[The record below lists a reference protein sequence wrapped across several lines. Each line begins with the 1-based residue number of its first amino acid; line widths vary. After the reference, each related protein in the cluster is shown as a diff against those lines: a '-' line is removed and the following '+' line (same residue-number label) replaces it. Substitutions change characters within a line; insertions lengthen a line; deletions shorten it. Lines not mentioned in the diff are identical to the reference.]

1 VTPVNHFGYGWLTL
15 ALSLVM
21 SISGCLLGIMLA
33 SKARRR
39 HGSGRARLLIYAT
52 LAFGGIGIWQS
63 QVIAL
68 LGVDVPAAVVR
79 YDPAML
85 GLSLVVALVDVG
97 TGLYLVTRA
106 RLQAAT
112 LIPAGLV
119 IGLGAAGTS
128 YAVLGALKV
137 SADVTYDPMRFSGTV
152 VLCLLL
158 APFALASIAALRG
171 LLSTVVASVLLGL
184 VVCGIAYGGQW
195 SMVVHFRQSVADV
208 PGLSAPTLMAPLI
221 LGGCT
226 VAFMLAYFTIG
237 SSTLRELRAI
247 YGPHDEADAIEPWLI
262 EEVTTR
268 VANGTSISPLSAPLD
283 RTLVRGVARPRP
295 TPGIRP
301 TWHRMPVWGQNGN
314 RGPGRHPVWGTGGTA
329 WAVVDQ
335 ATLARNDA
343 DRLRSWPTAQPRP
356 AEPTVATEPTVAAGS
371 TVAAGAEAGSEPPSG
386 NEVGVE
392 LFTGEAP
399 AVPAD
404 STMVTPTAD
413 DIIEAGAALPRRTVV
428 TLARSAAEN
437 VDLGALAG
445 IDGVDDANRR
455 WRNRRRP

>member
-1 VTPVNHFGYGWLTL
+1 MTSINHFGYGWLTVV
-15 ALSLVM
+15 LSLVM

-39 HGSGRARLLIYAT
+39 HGVGRARLLIYAT

-79 YDPAML
+79 YDPVML
-85 GLSLVVALVDVG
+85 GLSLIVALVDVG

-128 YAVLGALKV
+128 YAVLGSLQV
-137 SADVTYDPMRFSGTV
+137 SADVTYDSARFAGTV
-152 VLCLLL
+152 VLCLLM

-195 SMVVHFRQSVADV
+195 SLIVHFRQSIADV

-226 VAFMLAYFTIG
+226 AAFMLAYFTIG

-262 EEVTTR
+262 EEVTMR
-268 VANGTSISPLSAPLD
+268 VASGTSISPLSGPLD
-283 RTLVRGVARPRP
+283 RALVRGVARPRP

-301 TWHRMPVWGQNGN
+301 TWHRMPVWGQNRTPAAGRN
-314 RGPGRHPVWGTGGTA
+314 PAWGIDGPA

-356 AEPTVATEPTVAAGS
+356 AEPTIPTEPAVANG
-371 TVAAGAEAGSEPPSG
+371 TEAGSEPLSG
-386 NEVGVE
+386 AEVGPE
-392 LFTGEAP
+392 LFTGVPA

-404 STMVTPTAD
+404 NAVVTPTAD

-445 IDGVDDANRR
+445 IDGVEDANRR